1 MNTDRYLGFEY
12 EDRGRGPHR
21 FDCFGIYRHIMWCE
35 RGIELPSYDD
45 RYATA
50 NDGVSVDALI
60 ASELRF
66 WQPVSEPQL
75 YDLLIFRVA
84 GNESHCGMALDA
96 NEFIHCF
103 SGLGVAIESRHSRRW
118 KNRGAGIYRYLHPA

>member
-1 MNTDRYLGFEY
+1 MNTDRYLGIQY
-12 EDRGRGPHR
+12 VDRGRTETQA
-21 FDCFGIYRHIMWCE
+21 DCWQLYRLVMRHE

-50 NDGVSVDALI
+50 NDGISVDALI
-60 ASELRF
+60 ASELRY
-66 WQPVSEPQL
+66 WQPVSVPQL
-75 YDLLIFRVA
+75 YDLLIFRIA

-103 SGLGVAIESRHSRRW
+103 SGLGVAIESRYSRRW
-118 KNRGAGIYRYLHPA
+118 KNRGAGIFRYVHA